1 MPVGFLSRGRRAPAM
16 RAPAIRAGV
25 LAAALRRLGI
35 ALALCLAIGAMIGL
49 VAATAAMAAPAGV
62 AAAGTLEFDDDLGHR
77 CVMSAYPQRIVS
89 LSPSLTEML
98 FALGCD
104 STQVVGV
111 TTFCD
116 YPSAATRVA
125 KVGGIVD
132 ASLEAMLL
140 LRPDLV
146 LATRGN
152 PLELMESL
160 ARLGIPVY
168 ALEDRGDLA
177 RVFTNIRRLGEVTG
191 RSAQASV
198 LADALRARLDAVRRV
213 TDTLAPPQ
221 RPRVY
226 FGELGDVLW
235 TAGPGSHVDGVIT
248 AAGGAN
254 VAADAPDAWCP
265 LSLEAV
271 LARNPEVYFGTF
283 PGKSATAAPASPDAA
298 SAARADRLHAAQT
311 RARDY
316 LRAHAAWRATSLGRG
331 LHIFLV
337 EEDRILRPGPRVIDV
352 LEEFARFLHPEL
364 FAAEGD

>member
-1 MPVGFLSRGRRAPAM
+1 MPVGFLSRGRRA
-16 RAPAIRAGV
+16 
-25 LAAALRRLGI
+25 LALGS
-35 ALALCLAIGAMIGL
+35 ALCLALSLAL
-49 VAATAAMAAPAGV
+49 STALGSV
-62 AAAGTLEFDDDLGHR
+62 AAAAAATSIGGSGGGDDRGDGRTLELEDDLGHH
-77 CVMSAYPQRIVS
+77 CVMSAYPQRIIS

-98 FALGCD
+98 FAIGCD
-104 STQVVGV
+104 STRIVGV

-116 YPSAATRVA
+116 YPPAAMRIA

-152 PLELMESL
+152 PLELIESL
-160 ARLGIPVY
+160 MQLGIPVY
-168 ALEDRGDLA
+168 AMEDRGDLA

-191 RSAQASV
+191 RDAEANA
-198 LADALRARLDAVRRV
+198 LADSLQSRLDAVSRA
-213 TDTLAPPQ
+213 TATLAPQQ

-235 TAGPGSHVDGVIT
+235 TAGPGSHVDGVIS

-265 LSLEAV
+265 LALEAV
-271 LARNPEVYFGTF
+271 LARDPEVYFGSYA
-283 PGKSATAAPASPDAA
+283 GIPASAIPRDPVAA
-298 SAARADRLHAAQT
+298 GAARTERLLAAQT

-316 LRAHAAWRATSLGRG
+316 LRGHAAWRTTSLGREPR
-331 LHIFLV
+331 IFLV

-364 FAAEGD
+364 FAAAGD